1 MAEEIKEVTNEQ
13 IEVEPVK
20 EDAVAVALG
29 QHNDIIK
36 MKDAAEEKVANA
48 RVHLCETLSITAE
61 KYLTA
66 NGVMAALDTLRQVL
80 GNDDDT
86 DFAVQLEI
94 ATEVAKAMSQATLT
108 MMERADTIDVE
119 DFDKL
124 CEEFYTADFTTE
136 LPNAQTM
143 TQELMLL
150 QLCQNV
156 GPSAQDILDFR
167 SSSEEEIMKATDK
180 LAKYLEEHEL
190 KAEDIF

>member
-1 MAEEIKEVTNEQ
+1 MVEEIKEVTDEQ
-13 IEVEPVK
+13 IEVEPVE
-20 EDAVAVALG
+20 EDAVAAALK

-36 MKDAAEEKVANA
+36 MKDAADEKVANA

-80 GNDDDT
+80 GSNDDT
-86 DFAVQLEI
+86 NFTAQLEI

-124 CEEFYTADFTTE
+124 CEEFYTADFTVE
-136 LPNAQTM
+136 LPSAQTM

-167 SSSEEEIMKATDK
+167 TTSEEEIQKTTDK
-180 LAKYLEEHEL
+180 LAEYLEEHEL
-190 KAEDIF
+190 KAGDIF

>member
-1 MAEEIKEVTNEQ
+1 MAEEIKEVTDEQ

-20 EDAVAVALG
+20 EDAVAVALS

-36 MKDAAEEKVANA
+36 MKDAADEKVANA

-66 NGVMAALDTLRQVL
+66 NGVMAALDTLRQVI
-80 GNDDDT
+80 GSNDDT
-86 DFAVQLEI
+86 DFTAQLEI

-136 LPNAQTM
+136 LPTAQTM

-167 SSSEEEIMKATDK
+167 SSSEEEILKATDK